1 MSSYNITSLNDFI
14 IRKQKDF
21 PYAKGELTSLL
32 HHIGTAAKMV
42 NSKVN
47 KAGLVEILGESGTLN
62 VQNEEQQKLDK
73 YADEVFIDAL
83 LASGECC
90 GFASEENQNEI
101 VFTETFAKNSNYVV
115 CMDPLDG
122 SSNIDVNVSVG
133 SIFSIFRRT
142 SPRGSEV
149 TLSDFL
155 QEGSRQVAAGY
166 VIYGSSTMLVYTTGR
181 GVNGFTLD
189 PSIGEFCLSH
199 PDITSPKRGKQYS
212 VNEGNYLKFPEGVK
226 KYIKYCQEID
236 KSTERPYTSRYV
248 GSLVSDIHRN
258 MLRGGIFMYPSSES
272 YPQGKLRL
280 VYECNPI
287 AFIVEQAGGMASNGR
302 SRILDIIPDAL
313 HQRTSFY
320 AGSEDMVA
328 RLEGMLR

>member
-1 MSSYNITSLNDFI
+1 MSSYNIVSLNDFI
-14 IRKQKDF
+14 IKKQKDF
-21 PYAKGELTSLL
+21 PYAKGELSSLL

-42 NSKVN
+42 NKKVN
-47 KAGLVEILGESGTLN
+47 KAGLVEILGQSGSVN
-62 VQNEEQQKLDK
+62 VQDEEQQKLDK

-101 VFTETFAKNSNYVV
+101 VFTETFAKNGNYVV

-122 SSNIDVNVSVG
+122 SSNIDVNVSIG
-133 SIFSIFRRT
+133 SIFSIFRRI

-149 TLSDFL
+149 TLADFL

-166 VIYGSSTMLVYTTGR
+166 VIYGSSTMLVYSTGR

-199 PDITSPKRGKQYS
+199 PEIKTPKRGKMYS

-236 KSTERPYTSRYV
+236 KTTDRPYTSRYI
-248 GSLVSDIHRN
+248 GSLVSDVHRN

-272 YPQGKLRL
+272 YPSGKLRL
-280 VYECNPI
+280 VYECNPV
-287 AFIVEQAGGMASNGR
+287 AFIVEQAGGIASNGR
-302 SRILDIIPDAL
+302 SRILDIIPDVL

-320 AGSEDMVA
+320 AGSEDMVT